1 MRITWNASVVLAA
14 ALALSACRD
23 APSRNAAPKSAA
35 DVPTRPFD
43 SLFASVGEVQLHPDA
58 ANPIGFAVSMA
69 VSPSRIFIADPGQSD
84 IKVFDRTS
92 GALIRTIGR
101 PGDDAGQFRT
111 PAALVLVN
119 PERLVVFDIGR
130 HILSVWD
137 TLGRLG
143 YESRNTGFFT
153 SLDPLPGTSRV
164 LAGGYYTAG
173 DKSSADTANQ
183 STRLHEVDFLT
194 GEVPASY
201 LLKPLP
207 SVHPWASTYSTPT
220 GTLVGSVAVA
230 GAMNSNVLWLHDRAT
245 GKESEIA
252 VQAPWYH
259 LPEYPAEYRTGGGS
273 ADEMQAMEEWSRKQY
288 LMSGL
293 IRLDEHRFLSQ
304 FVTRDSAGG
313 RSYSYVVTDTDG
325 TSWVSTGK
333 TPVRIM
339 AVKDSL
345 AFGIRDSALLTLRI
359 HPSVLRTTY
368 REGTKSTRRNKEPPI
383 TFTE

>member
-1 MRITWNASVVLAA
+1 MRIISSTSA
-14 ALALSACRD
+14 ALMIALVLSACSE
-23 APSRNAAPKSAA
+23 APSRSTAPKSAA
-35 DVPTRPFD
+35 EVPALPFD
-43 SLFASVGEVQLHPDA
+43 SLFATVSEVALRPDP
-58 ANPIGFAVSMA
+58 ANPIGFAVSMT
-69 VSPSRIFIADPGQSD
+69 VSPSRVFIADPGQSD
-84 IKVFDRTS
+84 IKVFDRAS

-101 PGDDAGQFRT
+101 PGDGAGQFRT

-164 LAGGYYTAG
+164 LAGGYFTAG
-173 DKSSADTANQ
+173 GQSSADTATQ

-201 LLKPLP
+201 LLKALP
-207 SVHPWASTYSTPT
+207 STHPWASTYATPT
-220 GTLVGSVAVA
+220 ATLVGSVAVA

-245 GKESEIA
+245 GKESEIE
-252 VQAPWYH
+252 VRAPWYH
-259 LPEYPAEYRTGGGS
+259 LPEYPAEYRSSTGS
-273 ADEMQAMEEWSRKQY
+273 PEEMQAMEEWSKKQY

-293 IRLDEHRFLSQ
+293 IRLNGNRFLSQ
-304 FVTRDSAGG
+304 FVTRDADGG
-313 RSYSYVVTDTDG
+313 RFYNYVVTDTDG
-325 TSWVSTGK
+325 NSWVSTE
-333 TPVRIM
+333 TSSVRIM

-345 AFGIRDSALLTLRI
+345 AFGIRDNSLITLRI
-359 HPSVLRTTY
+359 SPAALGVTQ
-368 REGTKSTRRNKEPPI
+368 
-383 TFTE
+383 